1 MDINQIQSI
10 KQRFNIIGNCAS
22 LNRAIDVAVQVA
34 NTELSVLITGES
46 GVGKEFFPQII
57 HQFSHRK
64 HNPYIAVNCGA
75 IPEGTIDSELFGHEK
90 GSFTSATSDR
100 KGYFEVADKGT
111 IFLDE
116 VGELPLQTQVR
127 LLRVLEAG
135 EFMRVGSSKVQKTD
149 VRVVAATNIDIPLA
163 ISQGRFREDLYYR
176 LNAVPIHIPPL
187 RERKEDIILLFRKF
201 AADFAENYKMP
212 SIRLT
217 EEAQEVLTKYYW
229 KGNIRQLKN
238 ITEQISVIEQ
248 NREISADVLKKY
260 LPDDSSQN
268 LLPILASD
276 RNLFDSNSFSNERE
290 ILYQV
295 LFDMRKDITDLKA
308 VVNNLMAGRVDVPS
322 YDNIVSQP
330 IMPHRKEQEV
340 DAVIDII
347 PNTKHSSKKMP
358 QITEDSQ
365 IEDTEEYTEE
375 SLSIS
380 DAEKD
385 TIVKALTRHKG
396 KRKYAAQ
403 DLRISER
410 TLYRKI
416 KEYGLEDKK
425 FK

>member
-10 KQRFNIIGNCAS
+10 KQRFNIIGNCSS

-149 VRVVAATNIDIPLA
+149 VRVVAATNIDVPLA

-187 RERKEDIILLFRKF
+187 RERKEDITLLFRKF
-201 AADFAENYKMP
+201 AADFAEKYKMP
-212 SIRLT
+212 PIRLT
-217 EEAQEVLTKYYW
+217 EEAQEVLTQYYW

-248 NREISADVLKKY
+248 NREIGADVLKKY
-260 LPDDSSQN
+260 LPDDSNQN
-268 LLPILASD
+268 LLPILAND
-276 RNLFDSNSFSNERE
+276 RNLFDTKNFSNERE

-295 LFDMRKDITDLKA
+295 LFDMKKDITDLKA

-322 YDNIVSQP
+322 YDDIVAQP

-340 DAVIDII
+340 DTVIDIV
-347 PNTKHSSKKMP
+347 PNTKHSLKKISP
-358 QITEDSQ
+358 ITEDSQ

-403 DLRISER
+403 DLKISER